1 MSNLQPPSS
10 KQKKILIF
18 SGVLLFIAGFVA
30 LFSFFYKA
38 TPAPQAQTQAAKS
51 AVTDEEKEALTEDAR
66 LADPRVAKV
75 VSEHT
80 KNTPFKLKDQPRNA
94 YADNRV
100 IKIGEGLTMI
110 APAQTEEE
118 TQEAAKLAQAQYAAK
133 NMSPELLDVVYS
145 EYHQNGQAVLSSFG
159 INQVCQTNGCKY
171 QVSDQ
176 SSLLQA
182 YQGKIA
188 KGDTIDSINGQ
199 SLDHITDYKSARNLI
214 FQNNP
219 TMIQVTSAQGN
230 QRIIYINHSQSA
242 LSTSY

>member
-1 MSNLQPPSS
+1 MFNLQPPTS
-10 KQKKILIF
+10 KQKKILIL
-18 SGVLLFIAGFVA
+18 SGVLLLIVSSVA
-30 LFSFFYKA
+30 VFLFFYKA
-38 TPAPQAQTQAAKS
+38 AVTSQNQATNS
-51 AVTDEEKEALTEDAR
+51 AVKDEEEEEKKEDAR
-66 LADPRVAKV
+66 LADPRIVKLV
-75 VSEHT
+75 NEHT
-80 KNTPFKLKDQPRNA
+80 KNTAWKLNAKPSTA

-100 IKIGEGLTMI
+100 IHVSDGLTMI
-110 APAQTEEE
+110 APGQSEEA
-118 TQEAAKLAQAQYAAK
+118 TQEEAKLAQAKYAAK
-133 NMSPELLDVVYS
+133 YMSPELLDVVYS

-182 YQGKIA
+182 YQGQIA

-199 SLDHITDYKSARNLI
+199 SLDHISDYKSARNLI